1 MTQSSS
7 SENNE
12 SMRKEIEGEEKL
24 RLPDNWDTTLSVWE
38 EISSHRKE

>member
-1 MTQSSS
+1 MCN
-7 SENNE
+7 SENND
-12 SMRKEIEGEEKL
+12 STRKEENEEKL